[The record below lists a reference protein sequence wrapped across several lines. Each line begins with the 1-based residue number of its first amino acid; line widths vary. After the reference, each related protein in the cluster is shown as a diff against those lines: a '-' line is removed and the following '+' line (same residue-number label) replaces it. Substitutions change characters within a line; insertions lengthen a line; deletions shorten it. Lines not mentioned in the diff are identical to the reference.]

1 MSLTPLFSF
10 IGFNAEYL
18 QCKGVCHDSQ
28 TDPLDP
34 PRWPAPW
41 PAVTMWLIVLSHC
54 DSLGAVSDV
63 MWINNPSEIF
73 LLS

>member
-28 TDPLDP
+28 TGPLD
-34 PRWPAPW
+34 AP
-41 PAVTMWLIVLSHC
+41 LSVRV
-54 DSLGAVSDV
+54 DTVNRFGVKL
-63 MWINNPSEIF
+63 P
-73 LLS
+73 L